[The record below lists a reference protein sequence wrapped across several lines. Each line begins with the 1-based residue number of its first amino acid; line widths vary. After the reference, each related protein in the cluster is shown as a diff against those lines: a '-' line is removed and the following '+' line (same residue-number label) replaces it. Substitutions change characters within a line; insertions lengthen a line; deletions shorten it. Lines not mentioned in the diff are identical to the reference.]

1 MSSPLLQLEHA
12 DIGYGDKLIVTNV
25 NLQITPNS
33 RIGLLGM
40 NGAGKSTLIKSL
52 VGDLKL
58 IQGLRKDSELLNIGY
73 FAQHQMDAL
82 DGNASPMLQLARIA
96 DKKSVKPACV
106 LSWVVSVLVANVWIR
121 RVKVFRVV
129 NVHVWP

>member
-73 FAQHQMDAL
+73 FARSIKWMHWMD
-82 DGNASPMLQLARIA
+82 NASPMLQLGTY
-96 DKKSVKPACV
+96 
-106 LSWVVSVLVANVWIR
+106 R
-121 RVKVFRVV
+121 R
-129 NVHVWP
+129 

>member
-1 MSSPLLQLEHA
+1 LALEQA

-25 NLQITPNS
+25 NLQITPTS

-52 VGDLKL
+52 VGISI
-58 IQGLRKDSELLNIGY
+58 IQGQRKASELLNIGY

-82 DGNASPMLQLARIA
+82 DGNASPMLQLSALPI
-96 DKKSVKPACV
+96 KKSVMRLYVP
-106 LSWVVSVLVANVWIR
+106 
-121 RVKVFRVV
+121 F
-129 NVHVWP
+129 